1 MTQMNKTS
9 RVIGYCRV
17 STTDGLQKTDLQRDA
32 LRTAAVTALY
42 EDHCSGAKT
51 SRPDLDRCLAD
62 LQAGDTLVIWRL
74 DRLGRSLPHLLDVV
88 EDLDRRGVHL
98 RSLNDHIDTTTA
110 TGRLVFHVLAS
121 LAQFERELTAERIA
135 AGVAAYRAPVKA
147 TGGASPPL
155 LRTAWKRR
163 SCSSP
168 RASPLPRLRSGSAS
182 AGRRCTGRSR
192 HRGTRHDR
200 PRPARR
206 AHRPDQVVR

>member
-1 MTQMNKTS
+1 MTQMNETS

-17 STTDGLQKTDLQRDA
+17 STTDGRQKTDLQRDA

-62 LQAGDTLVIWRL
+62 LQAGDTVVIWRL

-110 TGRLVFHVLAS
+110 TGRLVFHALAS

-135 AGVAAYRAPVKA
+135 AGVAAYRVRKGPLGAQA
-147 TGGASPPL
+147 HRYCGNASSLTGG
-155 LRTAWKRR
+155 RGRV
-163 SCSSP
+163 
-168 RASPLPRLRSGSAS
+168 LRSTP
-182 AGRRCTGRSR
+182 GRK
-192 HRGTRHDR
+192 
-200 PRPARR
+200 
-206 AHRPDQVVR
+206 AHRSHVTTCA

>member
-135 AGVAAYRAPVKA
+135 AGVAAYRARKGHWGRKPTVTA
-147 TGGASPPL
+147 DSLETAQL
-155 LRTAWKRR
+155 LIAAGKSITETAQRI
-163 SCSSP
+163 
-168 RASPLPRLRSGSAS
+168 GV
-182 AGRRCTGRSR
+182 GRS
-192 HRGTRHDR
+192 TLY
-200 PRPARR
+200 R
-206 AHRPDQVVR
+206 ALKAQGNAA